1 MKTNTKSIKLVCLT
15 LAMLMILCAFAVTRG
30 TIGMVGKSSPS
41 VQPMSVV
48 SCNIGT
54 DRPSSTKAY
63 AVGSA
68 TLSGK
73 ASYATMQTFL
83 QYKSGDN
90 WYKVTSCSPKS
101 FIAERT
107 NTVTISSGGTFKD
120 VSSSKIY
127 RGAITITHKIDGITY
142 TNNYRSSSF

>member
-48 SCNIGT
+48 SCTIGT

-63 AVGSA
+63 VSGCA
-68 TLSGK
+68 TFSGK
-73 ASYATMQTFL
+73 ATYGTMQTFL

-90 WYKVTSCSPKS
+90 WYKVTTCSPKS
-101 FIAERT
+101 FTSTEH
-107 NTVTISSGGTFKD
+107 NTISVVSGGTFKD
-120 VSSSKIY
+120 VSANKIY
-127 RGAITITHKIDGITY
+127 RGAITVTHKIDSITY
-142 TNNYRSSSF
+142 TNNYRSTSF

>member
-1 MKTNTKSIKLVCLT
+1 MKTSTKNIKLICLA
-15 LAMLMILCAFAVTRG
+15 LAMLMLLGAYAAARG
-30 TIGMVGKSSPS
+30 TVGMVGKSSPS

-48 SCNIGT
+48 SWTIGT

-63 AVGSA
+63 TTGVA
-68 TLSGK
+68 TLSDK
-73 ASYATMQTFL
+73 ASYATMRTFL

-90 WYKVTSCSPKS
+90 WYNVTSSSPTA
-101 FIAERT
+101 FT
-107 NTVTISSGGTFKD
+107 NTDYNTYTIASGGTFKS
-120 VSSSKIY
+120 VSANKIY